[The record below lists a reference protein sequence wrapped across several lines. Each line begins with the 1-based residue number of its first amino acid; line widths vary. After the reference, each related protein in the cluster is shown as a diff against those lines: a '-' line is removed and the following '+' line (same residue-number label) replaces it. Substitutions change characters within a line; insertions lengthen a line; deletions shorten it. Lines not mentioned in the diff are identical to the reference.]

1 MPGAFGERVDAHGDE
16 RVVGSLKLLARV
28 DAPTRTTQPLAEE
41 QPAARELGT
50 EPGAPQAIDRLAVQA
65 LGRLTLAQQ
74 RARPRV
80 EAQRPVGVA
89 RTRVLAQSLQTT
101 RRELGVLRPAGGLDQ
116 LAERPHRDE
125 QLRCVVARLDG
136 RRERLV
142 VVAEP
147 VHDDRIG
154 PMRVLDRGP
163 LATRGCVLDGGANQ
177 LGGLGLVSTERR
189 EHQRAVRADAGT
201 GGLPDRIRLGDQ
213 QRRRNEVAAQGDRL
227 TEHVDAHGEDLERP

>member
-1 MPGAFGERVDAHGDE
+1 GPIHRREANLHAPILPSPPRRSRPCMPWSDAGASCGRGFPLESRQHAVEVPAGADPELGEHLVQVPLDGAGAEVELRADLGVRPALAGQPRDELLLGRELVARPRGALAHLRARGEQLVPGAFGERVDAHGDE

-116 LAERPHRDE
+116 LAERPHR
-125 QLRCVVARLDG
+125 
-136 RRERLV
+136 
-142 VVAEP
+142 
-147 VHDDRIG
+147 
-154 PMRVLDRGP
+154 
-163 LATRGCVLDGGANQ
+163 
-177 LGGLGLVSTERR
+177 
-189 EHQRAVRADAGT
+189 
-201 GGLPDRIRLGDQ
+201 
-213 QRRRNEVAAQGDRL
+213 
-227 TEHVDAHGEDLERP
+227 